1 MPRYIDAE
9 IIPNGELWEKL
20 TDTEKINVLN
30 YLLNAPS
37 VDVVK
42 EIFYDVCGNIVHL
55 PETPEDMLIM
65 SRQEFE
71 KILKKYNIEGQ
82 EF

>member
-9 IIPNGELWEKL
+9 IMPHGELWEKL

-30 YLLNAPS
+30 YLLSSPS

-55 PETPEDMLIM
+55 PGMPEDTLIM
-65 SRQEFE
+65 PKQEFE